1 MADLLYSFGILHP
14 GAITLH
20 NYPHF
25 LRQLVQDNGD
35 VFDLAAVD
43 ILRDRERGV
52 PRYNRFREIIGR
64 GRVKTF
70 EEITSN
76 PQWAK
81 ELREVYNNDIGQGTG
96 EQTKSTASD
105 FRLKLTAKEIV
116 SALEVGDWQTAQQ
129 IADTSSKNL
138 SSEDLKKLRQLTIDE
153 ASKTT
158 LASP

>member
-1 MADLLYSFGILHP
+1 M
-14 GAITLH
+14 
-20 NYPHF
+20 
-25 LRQLVQDNGD
+25 
-35 VFDLAAVD
+35 AAVD

-81 ELREVYNNDIGQGTG
+81 ELREVYNNDIVQGTG

>member
-1 MADLLYSFGILHP
+1 MADLFYSFGILHP